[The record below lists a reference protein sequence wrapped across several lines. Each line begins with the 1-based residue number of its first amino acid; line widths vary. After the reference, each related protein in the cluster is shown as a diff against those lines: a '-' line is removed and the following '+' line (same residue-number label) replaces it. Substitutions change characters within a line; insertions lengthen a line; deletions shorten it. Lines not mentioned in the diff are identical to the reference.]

1 MIYFL
6 SDVHLG
12 SLLIPDQREHEK
24 KVVRL
29 LDEMKQD
36 ATIIFLLGDI
46 FDFWFEYSTV
56 VPKGYTRLF
65 GKIAELTDA
74 GIEVHFFIGNHDLW
88 TFGYFEKELGMKVHY
103 HPEVMELMGKQFF
116 LAHGDGLSSGDAGF
130 TLLRQV
136 FHSRFAQRL
145 FAMVHPYIGQNLG
158 FAWSRHN
165 RLSMKSET
173 FMGEENERLI
183 SFAKEYTAKQQID
196 FLVFGHRHVDL
207 KLLLRNNAELI
218 ILGDFIKLFSYG
230 KFDGNVFE
238 LLYFEQ

>member
-12 SLLIPDQREHEK
+12 SLLIPNQREHEL
-24 KVVRL
+24 KVVQL
-29 LDEMKQD
+29 LETMKKD
-36 ATIIFLLGDI
+36 ATAIYLMGDI

-65 GKIAELTDA
+65 GKISELTDA
-74 GIEVHFFIGNHDLW
+74 GIDVHFFIGNHDLW

-103 HPEVMELMGKQFF
+103 KPEITELYGKTFY
-116 LAHGDGLSSGDAGF
+116 LAHGDGLSTGDAGF
-130 TLLRQV
+130 SILRRF
-136 FHSRFAQRL
+136 FHSRFAQRM
-145 FAMVHPYIGQNLG
+145 FALLPPYIGQNLG

-165 RLSMKSET
+165 RLHMKSEA

-183 SFAKEYTAKQQID
+183 MYAKEFIESNKVD
-196 FLVFGHRHVDL
+196 FLVFGHRHIDL
-207 KLLLRNNAELI
+207 KIRLKYNTEMI

-230 KFDGNVFE
+230 AFDGNEFK
-238 LLYFEQ
+238 LLYY